1 MFEAGLLGL
10 FLTAFISATLVP
22 MSSEAVLAALI
33 AAQGWNVVLLVL
45 VATAGNTLGSVVNWC
60 LGVFCLHWR
69 DSRWFPIGE
78 EQLDRASAW
87 FRRFGVWTLL
97 LAWLPVIGDP
107 LTFIAGVAG
116 VRFPL
121 FLTLVLIGKA
131 ARYALVGVISHD
143 FFG

>member
-1 MFEAGLLGL
+1 M
-10 FLTAFISATLVP
+10 
-22 MSSEAVLAALI
+22 
-33 AAQGWNVVLLVL
+33 AAQNCDVLIIGGGPAGSTAAAFLATMGWNVVLLVL
-45 VATAGNTLGSVVNWC
+45 VATAGNTLGSVVNWV
-60 LGVFCLHWR
+60 LGQFCLHWR

-78 EQLDRASAW
+78 EQLDRASDW

-97 LAWLPVIGDP
+97 LSWLPVIGDP
-107 LTFIAGVAG
+107 LTFVAGVAG

-131 ARYALVGVISHD
+131 ARYALVGMISHD

>member
-45 VATAGNTLGSVVNWC
+45 VATAGNTLGSVVNWF
-60 LGVFCLHWR
+60 LGQFCLHWR

-78 EQLDRASAW
+78 EQLDRASEW

-131 ARYALVGVISHD
+131 ARYALVGFISHD